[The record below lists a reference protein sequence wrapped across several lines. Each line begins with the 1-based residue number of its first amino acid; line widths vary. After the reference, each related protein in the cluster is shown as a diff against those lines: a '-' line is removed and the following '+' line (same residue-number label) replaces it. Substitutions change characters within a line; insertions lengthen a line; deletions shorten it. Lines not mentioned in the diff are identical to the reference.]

1 MSYETCDKANRFLNT
16 QVKVTV
22 TLNHRNDAHYFSKS
36 LGQKTITV
44 TNKGF
49 NSGGSQSGST
59 YTKNIT
65 TQSQPLMRP
74 ESLMTLSKNEGI
86 ALIEGCH
93 PVKIKKS
100 LLIRAYNLK

>member
-1 MSYETCDKANRFLNT
+1 MYGVNDSNHFLNAK
-16 QVKVTV
+16 VKVTF
-22 TLNHRNDAHYFSKS
+22 TLNDRDDADYLSKA

-59 YTKNIT
+59 TTKKLT

-74 ESLMTLSKNEGI
+74 ESLMTLSKKEGI

-100 LLIRAYNLK
+100 LLI

>member
-1 MSYETCDKANRFLNT
+1 MYGVFDSNHFLNAK
-16 QVKVTV
+16 VKVTF
-22 TLNHRNDAHYFSKS
+22 TLNDRNYSDDFSKS

-59 YTKNIT
+59 TTKNIS
-65 TQSQPLMRP
+65 TQSRPLMRP
-74 ESLMTLSKNEGI
+74 ESLMTLSKKEGI

-100 LLIRAYNLK
+100 LLT

>member
-22 TLNHRNDAHYFSKS
+22 TLNHRNDADYFSKS
-36 LGQKTITV
+36 LDQKIITV

-59 YTKNIT
+59 TTKNIS

-74 ESLMTLSKNEGI
+74 ESLMTLSKKEGI
-86 ALIEGCH
+86 ALIEVCH

-100 LLIRAYNLK
+100 IINKSL

>member
-1 MSYETCDKANRFLNT
+1 MYGVFDANRFLNAK
-16 QVKVTV
+16 VKVTF
-22 TLNHRNDAHYFSKS
+22 TLNDRDDVDDLSKV

-49 NSGGSQSGST
+49 NSGGSQFGSAS
-59 YTKNIT
+59 TKKLT
-65 TQSQPLMRP
+65 TQSQPLMRL
-74 ESLMTLSKNEGI
+74 ESLMTLSKKERI

-100 LLIRAYNLK
+100 IINKSL